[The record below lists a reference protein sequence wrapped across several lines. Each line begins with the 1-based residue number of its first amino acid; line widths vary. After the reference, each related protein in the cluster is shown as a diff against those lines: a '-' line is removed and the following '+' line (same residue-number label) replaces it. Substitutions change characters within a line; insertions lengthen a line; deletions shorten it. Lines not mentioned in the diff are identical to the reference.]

1 MKKIKLSEPQRKLLE
16 KAVAEGST
24 FAVDSYPPVKKL
36 LALGFIQPVRSC
48 RWAPTQAGR
57 DALKDSTTP

>member
-1 MKKIKLSEPQRKLLE
+1 MKKTKLSEPQRKLLE

-36 LALGFIQPVRSC
+36 LALGFIEPMKEQSC
-48 RWAPTQAGR
+48 RWTPTQAGR
-57 DALKDSTTP
+57 DALKAT

>member
-1 MKKIKLSEPQRKLLE
+1 VTVKLSKPQRKLLE

-36 LALGFIQPVRSC
+36 LALGYIEPAKGRSQL
-48 RWAPTQAGR
+48 RWAPTEAGR
-57 DALKDSTTP
+57 KALDDG